1 MTMDAARSLAVQL
14 VLSPTHRVGEKC
26 GFRIFPGSASSSFK
40 MMMHLV
46 HPDKCTDPRAGEAF
60 GEMQS
65 MKSLAVVGDPD
76 ATRQRP
82 MTELEG
88 LLHRALCKIR
98 DPVET
103 AAEVIN
109 FCDGLLRRRK
119 RLERSVCQEALA
131 RLQWLNLN
139 DANLEE
145 AESVRELQ
153 RNFERRLSKAL
164 AEVQEQTEEPAEK
177 PAEAQEETEAQEQT
191 EAHEPARPRE
201 QTETEAQEPAEGQE
215 ETEAH
220 GPVKEPVEEPAEQ
233 METEA
238 EQMETEVKEEEVE
251 EVEEEVELPTPA
263 QLGHYTQF
271 KEQFTEPPE
280 DNLKHHRL
288 VWERS
293 DVFTISNA
301 LQLDA
306 VRRCPD
312 HSLFDVL
319 MSRTAPGLKGRIFS
333 GIGRVPAQEA
343 PAKKRKGSE
352 GAVDSARAEFMKQL
366 PPEIRQEIEMGVP
379 DTLVGRS
386 AFAFK
391 KLVRYIAR
399 HRLGSVELDIKNSFF
414 QLLNRQKPLPPI
426 MAEYLDHREE
436 KLAQIA
442 RVLFHTLPEARRR
455 SVAKE
460 LMIALGF
467 GGGFANWWLLG
478 STASRRRPR
487 LYHVAVFE
495 LLPQKAKDWH
505 MEQGRSTASGA
516 FALYAHHERLQMEKM
531 AAAAGRAFNDHQHDG
546 IGALHSAS
554 EAVKRAVDVEVVV
567 RELEDPWA
575 YAAAKYPNLDWRLK
589 SKMEFSGYHQLLQ
602 RCRQHVILGRA
613 RANTVDFAKLAAAKL
628 VPVVHVPVEGGEKR
642 TTYESFEKGGFWL
655 VRNRDDLGQTV
666 EDLMCK
672 MWCPV
677 FETVDENYVPPPPLN
692 DNAFFTGLSSSVLGR
707 LAGPQMAD
715 LDGDET
721 RHKILFCDGMLYDFK
736 ERVLRSPI
744 PANRMGFHAKA
755 TSEMWQPS
763 KATKLFEHIL
773 AFLKE
778 HVETGVCLLEASE
791 NGKQVIECFEELE
804 QDGCEILR
812 HMKVYGDWDS
822 VLYELRLMT
831 RAISATPRFCEMYY
845 IWGSQDSGKDTKL
858 KMLHAFFGH
867 KENNYGVQLPGNYV
881 VQQTRYL
888 TAKDGPA
895 PYHARTLGKRLA
907 WASEVPEHYLL
918 ADDFI
923 KPFCDMEVCQTTV
936 KFTLKPS
943 MATEERAVDGL
954 KTRINRGEFNKYM
967 FFLAANLVDSLEME
981 YNPGTEIKPQPPEMK
996 MSAMDLVPC
1005 ADKDEEAKPE
1015 AFMTG
1020 LCELVPLKEASL
1032 HTELTMALKT
1042 YLSLDT
1048 LGAAKSVISKLGIKG
1063 QSYGPR
1069 YISTLKQNER
1079 MVGVKLRSASSS

>member
-14 VLSPTHRVGEKC
+14 VLSPTQRVGEKC
-26 GFRIFPGSASSSFK
+26 GFRIFPGSASSCFK

-65 MKSLAVVGDPD
+65 MKSLAVGSDPD

-82 MTELEG
+82 LTELEG

-145 AESVRELQ
+145 AES
-153 RNFERRLSKAL
+153 
-164 AEVQEQTEEPAEK
+164 
-177 PAEAQEETEAQEQT
+177 
-191 EAHEPARPRE
+191 
-201 QTETEAQEPAEGQE
+201 
-215 ETEAH
+215 
-220 GPVKEPVEEPAEQ
+220 
-233 METEA
+233 
-238 EQMETEVKEEEVE
+238 
-251 EVEEEVELPTPA
+251 
-263 QLGHYTQF
+263 
-271 KEQFTEPPE
+271 

-288 VWERS
+288 VWERT

-319 MSRTAPGLKGRIFS
+319 MSLFQRSVNVDQDGVGWIPVLLRPGRTAPGLKGRIFS

-343 PAKKRKGSE
+343 PAKKRKGNE

-366 PPEIRQEIEMGVP
+366 PPEIRKEIEMGVP
-379 DTLVGRS
+379 DTIVGRS

-399 HRLGSVELDIKNSFF
+399 HRLGTVELDIKNSFF
-414 QLLNRQKPLPPI
+414 QLSNRQKPLPPI

-436 KLAQIA
+436 KLAQIG
-442 RVLFHTLPEARRR
+442 RVLFHKLPEARRR

-460 LMIALGF
+460 LMSALGF
-467 GGGFANWWLLG
+467 GGGFANWTSKVLQDIPLASDEGERGEVAAWLYG
-478 STASRRRPR
+478 FETAAR

-505 MEQGRSTASGA
+505 MELGRSTASGA

-546 IGALHSAS
+546 IGALRSAS

-567 RELEDPWA
+567 HELEDPWA
-575 YAAAKYPNLDWRLK
+575 FAAAKYPNLDWRLK

-613 RANTVDFAKLAAAKL
+613 RAHTVDFAKLAAAQL

-672 MWCPV
+672 MCCPV
-677 FETVDENYVPPPPLN
+677 FETADENYVPPPPLN

-736 ERVLRSPI
+736 ER
-744 PANRMGFHAKA
+744 A

-778 HVETGVCLLEASE
+778 HLETGVCLLEASE

-812 HMKVYGDWDS
+812 HMKVHGDWDS

-845 IWGSQDSGKDTKL
+845 I
-858 KMLHAFFGH
+858 
-867 KENNYGVQLPGNYV
+867 
-881 VQQTRYL
+881 
-888 TAKDGPA
+888 
-895 PYHARTLGKRLA
+895 
-907 WASEVPEHYLL
+907 
-918 ADDFI
+918 
-923 KPFCDMEVCQTTV
+923 
-936 KFTLKPS
+936 
-943 MATEERAVDGL
+943 
-954 KTRINRGEFNKYM
+954 
-967 FFLAANLVDSLEME
+967 
-981 YNPGTEIKPQPPEMK
+981 
-996 MSAMDLVPC
+996 
-1005 ADKDEEAKPE
+1005 
-1015 AFMTG
+1015 
-1020 LCELVPLKEASL
+1020 
-1032 HTELTMALKT
+1032 
-1042 YLSLDT
+1042 
-1048 LGAAKSVISKLGIKG
+1048 
-1063 QSYGPR
+1063 
-1069 YISTLKQNER
+1069 
-1079 MVGVKLRSASSS
+1079 

>member
-1 MTMDAARSLAVQL
+1 
-14 VLSPTHRVGEKC
+14 
-26 GFRIFPGSASSSFK
+26 
-40 MMMHLV
+40 
-46 HPDKCTDPRAGEAF
+46 
-60 GEMQS
+60 
-65 MKSLAVVGDPD
+65 
-76 ATRQRP
+76 
-82 MTELEG
+82 
-88 LLHRALCKIR
+88 
-98 DPVET
+98 
-103 AAEVIN
+103 
-109 FCDGLLRRRK
+109 
-119 RLERSVCQEALA
+119 
-131 RLQWLNLN
+131 
-139 DANLEE
+139 
-145 AESVRELQ
+145 
-153 RNFERRLSKAL
+153 
-164 AEVQEQTEEPAEK
+164 
-177 PAEAQEETEAQEQT
+177 
-191 EAHEPARPRE
+191 
-201 QTETEAQEPAEGQE
+201 
-215 ETEAH
+215 
-220 GPVKEPVEEPAEQ
+220 
-233 METEA
+233 
-238 EQMETEVKEEEVE
+238 
-251 EVEEEVELPTPA
+251 
-263 QLGHYTQF
+263 
-271 KEQFTEPPE
+271 
-280 DNLKHHRL
+280 
-288 VWERS
+288 
-293 DVFTISNA
+293 NA

-319 MSRTAPGLKGRIFS
+319 MSLFKRSVNVDQDGIGWIPVLLRPGRAAPGLKGRIFS

-343 PAKKRKGSE
+343 PAKKRKGNE

-366 PPEIRQEIEMGVP
+366 PPEIRKEIEMGVP

-399 HRLGSVELDIKNSFF
+399 HRLGTVELDIKNSFF

-436 KLAQIA
+436 KLAQIG
-442 RVLFHTLPEARRR
+442 RVLFHKLPEARRR

-467 GGGFANWWLLG
+467 GGGFANWTSKVLQDIPLASDEGERGEVAAWLYG
-478 STASRRRPR
+478 FETAAR

-546 IGALHSAS
+546 IGALRSAS

-567 RELEDPWA
+567 HELEDPWA

-666 EDLMCK
+666 EDLMNK
-672 MWCPV
+672 MCCPV
-677 FETVDENYVPPPPLN
+677 FETADENYVPPPPLN

-744 PANRMGFHAKA
+744 PADRMGFHAKA

-763 KATKLFEHIL
+763 KATKLFERIL

-822 VLYELRLMT
+822 GHLRDAAVLRDVLHL
-831 RAISATPRFCEMYY
+831 
-845 IWGSQDSGKDTKL
+845 GSQDSGKDTKV
-858 KMLHAFFGH
+858 KMLHAFLGH
-867 KENNYGVQLPGNYV
+867 GKDNYGVQLPGNYV

-907 WASEVPEHYLL
+907 WASEVPEHYSL

-923 KPFCDMEVCQTTV
+923 IRQR
-936 KFTLKPS
+936 
-943 MATEERAVDGL
+943 ERAVDGL
-954 KTRINRGEFNKYM
+954 KTRINRGEFNKYI

-996 MSAMDLVPC
+996 MSAMDLAPC

-1015 AFMTG
+1015 AFMTEM
-1020 LCELVPLKEASL
+1020 CELVPLKEAK
-1032 HTELTMALKT
+1032 A
-1042 YLSLDT
+1042 
-1048 LGAAKSVISKLGIKG
+1048 
-1063 QSYGPR
+1063 
-1069 YISTLKQNER
+1069 ST
-1079 MVGVKLRSASSS
+1079 RS

>member
-1 MTMDAARSLAVQL
+1 
-14 VLSPTHRVGEKC
+14 
-26 GFRIFPGSASSSFK
+26 
-40 MMMHLV
+40 
-46 HPDKCTDPRAGEAF
+46 
-60 GEMQS
+60 
-65 MKSLAVVGDPD
+65 
-76 ATRQRP
+76 
-82 MTELEG
+82 
-88 LLHRALCKIR
+88 
-98 DPVET
+98 
-103 AAEVIN
+103 
-109 FCDGLLRRRK
+109 
-119 RLERSVCQEALA
+119 
-131 RLQWLNLN
+131 
-139 DANLEE
+139 
-145 AESVRELQ
+145 
-153 RNFERRLSKAL
+153 
-164 AEVQEQTEEPAEK
+164 
-177 PAEAQEETEAQEQT
+177 
-191 EAHEPARPRE
+191 
-201 QTETEAQEPAEGQE
+201 
-215 ETEAH
+215 
-220 GPVKEPVEEPAEQ
+220 
-233 METEA
+233 
-238 EQMETEVKEEEVE
+238 
-251 EVEEEVELPTPA
+251 
-263 QLGHYTQF
+263 
-271 KEQFTEPPE
+271 
-280 DNLKHHRL
+280 
-288 VWERS
+288 
-293 DVFTISNA
+293 
-301 LQLDA
+301 
-306 VRRCPD
+306 
-312 HSLFDVL
+312 
-319 MSRTAPGLKGRIFS
+319 
-333 GIGRVPAQEA
+333 
-343 PAKKRKGSE
+343 
-352 GAVDSARAEFMKQL
+352 
-366 PPEIRQEIEMGVP
+366 EIEMGVP

-391 KLVRYIAR
+391 KLVRYITR

-436 KLAQIA
+436 KLAQIG
-442 RVLFHTLPEARRR
+442 RVLFHKLPEVLQDIPLASDEGERGE
-455 SVAKE
+455 VAAW
-460 LMIALGF
+460 LYGF
-467 GGGFANWWLLG
+467 E
-478 STASRRRPR
+478 TAAR
-487 LYHVAVFE
+487 LYHVVA
-495 LLPQKAKDWH
+495 
-505 MEQGRSTASGA
+505 
-516 FALYAHHERLQMEKM
+516 
-531 AAAAGRAFNDHQHDG
+531 DG
-546 IGALHSAS
+546 
-554 EAVKRAVDVEVVV
+554 
-567 RELEDPWA
+567 ED
-575 YAAAKYPNLDWRLK
+575 
-589 SKMEFSGYHQLLQ
+589 GG
-602 RCRQHVILGRA
+602 GRA
-613 RANTVDFAKLAAAKL
+613 RANTVDFAKLAAAQL

-672 MWCPV
+672 MCCPV

-744 PANRMGFHAKA
+744 PADRMGFHAKA

-763 KATKLFEHIL
+763 KATKLFERIL

-812 HMKVYGDWDS
+812 HRKVYGDWDS

-845 IWGSQDSGKDTKL
+845 IWGSQDSGKDTKV
-858 KMLHAFFGH
+858 KMLHAFLGH
-867 KENNYGVQLPGNYV
+867 GKDNYGVQLPGNYV

-895 PYHARTLGKRLA
+895 PYHARALGKRLA
-907 WASEVPEHYLL
+907 WASEVPEHYSL
-918 ADDFI
+918 ADD
-923 KPFCDMEVCQTTV
+923 PFVTWKVRQ
-936 KFTLKPS
+936 S
-943 MATEERAVDGL
+943 AA
-954 KTRINRGEFNKYM
+954 GEFNKYM

-1015 AFMTG
+1015 AFMTEM
-1020 LCELVPLKEASL
+1020 CELVPLKEASL

-1042 YLSLDT
+1042 YLSDT

>member
-1 MTMDAARSLAVQL
+1 
-14 VLSPTHRVGEKC
+14 
-26 GFRIFPGSASSSFK
+26 
-40 MMMHLV
+40 
-46 HPDKCTDPRAGEAF
+46 
-60 GEMQS
+60 
-65 MKSLAVVGDPD
+65 
-76 ATRQRP
+76 
-82 MTELEG
+82 
-88 LLHRALCKIR
+88 
-98 DPVET
+98 
-103 AAEVIN
+103 
-109 FCDGLLRRRK
+109 
-119 RLERSVCQEALA
+119 
-131 RLQWLNLN
+131 
-139 DANLEE
+139 
-145 AESVRELQ
+145 
-153 RNFERRLSKAL
+153 
-164 AEVQEQTEEPAEK
+164 
-177 PAEAQEETEAQEQT
+177 
-191 EAHEPARPRE
+191 
-201 QTETEAQEPAEGQE
+201 
-215 ETEAH
+215 
-220 GPVKEPVEEPAEQ
+220 
-233 METEA
+233 
-238 EQMETEVKEEEVE
+238 
-251 EVEEEVELPTPA
+251 
-263 QLGHYTQF
+263 
-271 KEQFTEPPE
+271 
-280 DNLKHHRL
+280 
-288 VWERS
+288 
-293 DVFTISNA
+293 
-301 LQLDA
+301 
-306 VRRCPD
+306 
-312 HSLFDVL
+312 
-319 MSRTAPGLKGRIFS
+319 
-333 GIGRVPAQEA
+333 
-343 PAKKRKGSE
+343 
-352 GAVDSARAEFMKQL
+352 
-366 PPEIRQEIEMGVP
+366 
-379 DTLVGRS
+379 
-386 AFAFK
+386 
-391 KLVRYIAR
+391 
-399 HRLGSVELDIKNSFF
+399 
-414 QLLNRQKPLPPI
+414 
-426 MAEYLDHREE
+426 
-436 KLAQIA
+436 
-442 RVLFHTLPEARRR
+442 
-455 SVAKE
+455 
-460 LMIALGF
+460 
-467 GGGFANWWLLG
+467 
-478 STASRRRPR
+478 
-487 LYHVAVFE
+487 
-495 LLPQKAKDWH
+495 
-505 MEQGRSTASGA
+505 
-516 FALYAHHERLQMEKM
+516 MEKM

-546 IGALHSAS
+546 IGALRSTS
-554 EAVKRAVDVEVVV
+554 EAVKRAVDVEVVMH
-567 RELEDPWA
+567 ELEDPWA

-642 TTYESFEKGGFWL
+642 TTYESFEKG
-655 VRNRDDLGQTV
+655 D
-666 EDLMCK
+666 
-672 MWCPV
+672 
-677 FETVDENYVPPPPLN
+677 DENYVPPPPLN

-744 PANRMGFHAKA
+744 PADRMGFHAAA

-845 IWGSQDSGKDTKL
+845 IWGSQDSGKDTKV
-858 KMLHAFFGH
+858 KMLHAFLGH

-907 WASEVPEHYLL
+907 WASEVPEHYSL

-923 KPFCDMEVCQTTV
+923 KPFCDMEGAPTTV
-936 KFTLKPS
+936 SFTLKPS

-954 KTRINRGEFNKYM
+954 KTRINQGEFNKYM

-1015 AFMTG
+1015 AFMAEM
-1020 LCELVPLKEASL
+1020 CALVPLKEASL

-1079 MVGVKLRSASSS
+1079 MVGVKLRSASTSSS

>member
-1 MTMDAARSLAVQL
+1 
-14 VLSPTHRVGEKC
+14 
-26 GFRIFPGSASSSFK
+26 
-40 MMMHLV
+40 
-46 HPDKCTDPRAGEAF
+46 
-60 GEMQS
+60 
-65 MKSLAVVGDPD
+65 
-76 ATRQRP
+76 
-82 MTELEG
+82 
-88 LLHRALCKIR
+88 
-98 DPVET
+98 
-103 AAEVIN
+103 
-109 FCDGLLRRRK
+109 
-119 RLERSVCQEALA
+119 
-131 RLQWLNLN
+131 
-139 DANLEE
+139 
-145 AESVRELQ
+145 
-153 RNFERRLSKAL
+153 
-164 AEVQEQTEEPAEK
+164 
-177 PAEAQEETEAQEQT
+177 
-191 EAHEPARPRE
+191 
-201 QTETEAQEPAEGQE
+201 
-215 ETEAH
+215 
-220 GPVKEPVEEPAEQ
+220 
-233 METEA
+233 
-238 EQMETEVKEEEVE
+238 
-251 EVEEEVELPTPA
+251 
-263 QLGHYTQF
+263 
-271 KEQFTEPPE
+271 
-280 DNLKHHRL
+280 
-288 VWERS
+288 
-293 DVFTISNA
+293 NA

-319 MSRTAPGLKGRIFS
+319 MSLFKRS
-333 GIGRVPAQEA
+333 VNVDQDGIGPAQEA

-366 PPEIRQEIEMGVP
+366 PPEIRKEIEMGVP

-391 KLVRYIAR
+391 KLVR
-399 HRLGSVELDIKNSFF
+399 DIKNSFF

-436 KLAQIA
+436 KLAQIG
-442 RVLFHTLPEARRR
+442 RVLFHKLPE
-455 SVAKE
+455 VAAW
-460 LMIALGF
+460 LYGF
-467 GGGFANWWLLG
+467 E
-478 STASRRRPR
+478 TAAR

-546 IGALHSAS
+546 IGALRSAS

-567 RELEDPWA
+567 HELEDPWA

-613 RANTVDFAKLAAAKL
+613 RANTVDFAKLAAAQL

-672 MWCPV
+672 MCCPV

-744 PANRMGFHAKA
+744 PADRMGFHAKA

-763 KATKLFEHIL
+763 KATKLFKRIL

-845 IWGSQDSGKDTKL
+845 IWGSQDSGKDTKV
-858 KMLHAFFGH
+858 KMLHAFLGH
-867 KENNYGVQLPGNYV
+867 GKDNYGVQLPGNYV

-907 WASEVPEHYLL
+907 WASEVPEHYSL

-923 KPFCDMEVCQTTV
+923 KPLCDMEGAPVCSRKLNKGPRDFMPTALLVATSNHPPRVTRPDGMLRRLRVCQITV
-936 KFTLKPS
+936 SFTLKPS

-954 KTRINRGEFNKYM
+954 KTRINRGEFNKYI

-1005 ADKDEEAKPE
+1005 ADKDEEAKLE
-1015 AFMTG
+1015 AFMTEM
-1020 LCELVPLKEASL
+1020 CELVP
-1032 HTELTMALKT
+1032 
-1042 YLSLDT
+1042 
-1048 LGAAKSVISKLGIKG
+1048 
-1063 QSYGPR
+1063 
-1069 YISTLKQNER
+1069 
-1079 MVGVKLRSASSS
+1079 

>member
-1 MTMDAARSLAVQL
+1 
-14 VLSPTHRVGEKC
+14 
-26 GFRIFPGSASSSFK
+26 
-40 MMMHLV
+40 
-46 HPDKCTDPRAGEAF
+46 
-60 GEMQS
+60 
-65 MKSLAVVGDPD
+65 
-76 ATRQRP
+76 
-82 MTELEG
+82 
-88 LLHRALCKIR
+88 
-98 DPVET
+98 
-103 AAEVIN
+103 
-109 FCDGLLRRRK
+109 
-119 RLERSVCQEALA
+119 
-131 RLQWLNLN
+131 
-139 DANLEE
+139 
-145 AESVRELQ
+145 
-153 RNFERRLSKAL
+153 
-164 AEVQEQTEEPAEK
+164 
-177 PAEAQEETEAQEQT
+177 
-191 EAHEPARPRE
+191 
-201 QTETEAQEPAEGQE
+201 
-215 ETEAH
+215 
-220 GPVKEPVEEPAEQ
+220 
-233 METEA
+233 
-238 EQMETEVKEEEVE
+238 
-251 EVEEEVELPTPA
+251 
-263 QLGHYTQF
+263 
-271 KEQFTEPPE
+271 
-280 DNLKHHRL
+280 NLKHHRL
-288 VWERS
+288 VWERT

-319 MSRTAPGLKGRIFS
+319 MSLFKRSVNVDQDGIGWIPVLLRPGRTAPGLKGRIFS
-333 GIGRVPAQEA
+333 GIGRCPHRVHE
-343 PAKKRKGSE
+343 
-352 GAVDSARAEFMKQL
+352 QL
-366 PPEIRQEIEMGVP
+366 PPEIRKEIEMGVP

-426 MAEYLDHREE
+426 MAEYLDHRE
-436 KLAQIA
+436 
-442 RVLFHTLPEARRR
+442 ARRR

-467 GGGFANWWLLG
+467 GGGFANWTSKVAAWLYG
-478 STASRRRPR
+478 FETAAR

-505 MEQGRSTASGA
+505 MAQGRSTASGA

-546 IGALHSAS
+546 IGALRSAS

-567 RELEDPWA
+567 HELEDPWA
-575 YAAAKYPNLDWRLK
+575 YAAAKYPNLDGRLK

-613 RANTVDFAKLAAAKL
+613 RANTVDFAKLAAAQL
-628 VPVVHVPVEGGEKR
+628 VPVVHVPGEGGEKR

-672 MWCPV
+672 MCCPV
-677 FETVDENYVPPPPLN
+677 FETADENYVPPPPLN
-692 DNAFFTGLSSSVLGR
+692 DNAFFT
-707 LAGPQMAD
+707 MAD

-744 PANRMGFHAKA
+744 PADRMGFHAAA
-755 TSEMWQPS
+755 TSEMWQPC

-812 HMKVYGDWDS
+812 HMKV
-822 VLYELRLMT
+822 
-831 RAISATPRFCEMYY
+831 AISATPRFCEMYY
-845 IWGSQDSGKDTKL
+845 IWGSQDSGKDTKV
-858 KMLHAFFGH
+858 KMLHAFLGH
-867 KENNYGVQLPGNYV
+867 GKDNYGVQLPGNYV

-907 WASEVPEHYLL
+907 WASEVPEHYSL

-923 KPFCDMEVCQTTV
+923 KPFCDME
-936 KFTLKPS
+936 
-943 MATEERAVDGL
+943 
-954 KTRINRGEFNKYM
+954 GEFNKYI

-1015 AFMTG
+1015 AFMAEM
-1020 LCELVPLKEASL
+1020 CELVPLKEANL

-1079 MVGVKLRSASSS
+1079 MVLRSASSS

>member
-1 MTMDAARSLAVQL
+1 
-14 VLSPTHRVGEKC
+14 
-26 GFRIFPGSASSSFK
+26 
-40 MMMHLV
+40 
-46 HPDKCTDPRAGEAF
+46 
-60 GEMQS
+60 
-65 MKSLAVVGDPD
+65 
-76 ATRQRP
+76 
-82 MTELEG
+82 
-88 LLHRALCKIR
+88 
-98 DPVET
+98 
-103 AAEVIN
+103 
-109 FCDGLLRRRK
+109 
-119 RLERSVCQEALA
+119 
-131 RLQWLNLN
+131 
-139 DANLEE
+139 
-145 AESVRELQ
+145 
-153 RNFERRLSKAL
+153 
-164 AEVQEQTEEPAEK
+164 
-177 PAEAQEETEAQEQT
+177 
-191 EAHEPARPRE
+191 
-201 QTETEAQEPAEGQE
+201 
-215 ETEAH
+215 
-220 GPVKEPVEEPAEQ
+220 
-233 METEA
+233 
-238 EQMETEVKEEEVE
+238 
-251 EVEEEVELPTPA
+251 
-263 QLGHYTQF
+263 
-271 KEQFTEPPE
+271 
-280 DNLKHHRL
+280 
-288 VWERS
+288 
-293 DVFTISNA
+293 
-301 LQLDA
+301 
-306 VRRCPD
+306 
-312 HSLFDVL
+312 
-319 MSRTAPGLKGRIFS
+319 
-333 GIGRVPAQEA
+333 
-343 PAKKRKGSE
+343 
-352 GAVDSARAEFMKQL
+352 
-366 PPEIRQEIEMGVP
+366 
-379 DTLVGRS
+379 
-386 AFAFK
+386 
-391 KLVRYIAR
+391 
-399 HRLGSVELDIKNSFF
+399 
-414 QLLNRQKPLPPI
+414 
-426 MAEYLDHREE
+426 
-436 KLAQIA
+436 
-442 RVLFHTLPEARRR
+442 ARRR

-467 GGGFANWWLLG
+467 GGGFANWTSKVAAWLYG
-478 STASRRRPR
+478 FETAAR

-495 LLPQKAKDWH
+495 LLPQ
-505 MEQGRSTASGA
+505 
-516 FALYAHHERLQMEKM
+516 LQMEKM

-546 IGALHSAS
+546 IGALRSAS

-567 RELEDPWA
+567 HELE
-575 YAAAKYPNLDWRLK
+575 AARHTW
-589 SKMEFSGYHQLLQ
+589 
-602 RCRQHVILGRA
+602 RA
-613 RANTVDFAKLAAAKL
+613 RANTVDFAKLAAAQL
-628 VPVVHVPVEGGEKR
+628 VPDHLRG
-642 TTYESFEKGGFWL
+642 SFWL

-666 EDLMCK
+666 EDLMRK
-672 MWCPV
+672 MCCPV
-677 FETVDENYVPPPPLN
+677 FETADENYVPPPPLN

-744 PANRMGFHAKA
+744 PADRMGFHAAA

-845 IWGSQDSGKDTKL
+845 IWGSQESGKDTKV
-858 KMLHAFFGH
+858 KMLHAFLGH
-867 KENNYGVQLPGNYV
+867 GKDNYGVQLPGNYV
-881 VQQTRYL
+881 VQQTCYL

-907 WASEVPEHYLL
+907 WASEVPEHYSL

-923 KPFCDMEVCQTTV
+923 KPFCDMEGAPVCSRKLNKGPRDFMPTALLVATSNHPPRVTRPDGMLRRLRVCQTTV
-936 KFTLKPS
+936 SFTLKPS

-954 KTRINRGEFNKYM
+954 KTRINRGEFNKYI

-1015 AFMTG
+1015 AFMTEM
-1020 LCELVPLKEASL
+1020 CELVPLKEASL

-1079 MVGVKLRSASSS
+1079 MVGVKLRSASTSSS

>member
-1 MTMDAARSLAVQL
+1 
-14 VLSPTHRVGEKC
+14 
-26 GFRIFPGSASSSFK
+26 
-40 MMMHLV
+40 
-46 HPDKCTDPRAGEAF
+46 
-60 GEMQS
+60 
-65 MKSLAVVGDPD
+65 
-76 ATRQRP
+76 
-82 MTELEG
+82 
-88 LLHRALCKIR
+88 
-98 DPVET
+98 
-103 AAEVIN
+103 
-109 FCDGLLRRRK
+109 
-119 RLERSVCQEALA
+119 
-131 RLQWLNLN
+131 
-139 DANLEE
+139 
-145 AESVRELQ
+145 
-153 RNFERRLSKAL
+153 
-164 AEVQEQTEEPAEK
+164 
-177 PAEAQEETEAQEQT
+177 
-191 EAHEPARPRE
+191 
-201 QTETEAQEPAEGQE
+201 
-215 ETEAH
+215 
-220 GPVKEPVEEPAEQ
+220 
-233 METEA
+233 
-238 EQMETEVKEEEVE
+238 
-251 EVEEEVELPTPA
+251 
-263 QLGHYTQF
+263 
-271 KEQFTEPPE
+271 

-288 VWERS
+288 VWERT

-301 LQLDA
+301 LHLDA

-319 MSRTAPGLKGRIFS
+319 MSLFKRSVNVDQDGIGWIPVLLRPGRTAPGLKGRIFS

-343 PAKKRKGSE
+343 PAKKRKANE

-366 PPEIRQEIEMGVP
+366 PPEIRKEIEMGVP

-399 HRLGSVELDIKNSFF
+399 HRLGTVELDITNSFF

-436 KLAQIA
+436 KLAQIG
-442 RVLFHTLPEARRR
+442 RVLFHKLPEVLQDIPLASDEGERGE
-455 SVAKE
+455 VA
-460 LMIALGF
+460 A
-467 GGGFANWWLLG
+467 WLYG
-478 STASRRRPR
+478 VETAAR

-531 AAAAGRAFNDHQHDG
+531 AAAAGRAFNG
-546 IGALHSAS
+546 T
-554 EAVKRAVDVEVVV
+554 
-567 RELEDPWA
+567 
-575 YAAAKYPNLDWRLK
+575 PNW
-589 SKMEFSGYHQLLQ
+589 
-602 RCRQHVILGRA
+602 QHVILGRA

-655 VRNRDDLGQTV
+655 VRNRDDLG
-666 EDLMCK
+666 
-672 MWCPV
+672 P
-677 FETVDENYVPPPPLN
+677 DENYVPPPPLN

-721 RHKILFCDGMLYDFK
+721 RHKILFCDGMLYNFK

-744 PANRMGFHAKA
+744 PADRMGFHAAA

-773 AFLKE
+773 AFLRE

-812 HMKVYGDWDS
+812 HRKVYGDWDS

-845 IWGSQDSGKDTKL
+845 IWE
-858 KMLHAFFGH
+858 ARI
-867 KENNYGVQLPGNYV
+867 PG
-881 VQQTRYL
+881 
-888 TAKDGPA
+888 
-895 PYHARTLGKRLA
+895 RTLGKRLA
-907 WASEVPEHYLL
+907 WASEVPEHYSL

-923 KPFCDMEVCQTTV
+923 KPFWTWKTTV
-936 KFTLKPS
+936 SFTLKPS
-943 MATEERAVDGL
+943 MATVERAVDGL
-954 KTRINRGEFNKYM
+954 KTRINQGEFNKYM

-1015 AFMTG
+1015 AFMAEM
-1020 LCELVPLKEASL
+1020 CERVPLKEASL

-1048 LGAAKSVISKLGIKG
+1048 LGAAKSVISKLGIK
-1063 QSYGPR
+1063 
-1069 YISTLKQNER
+1069 
-1079 MVGVKLRSASSS
+1079 

>member
-1 MTMDAARSLAVQL
+1 M
-14 VLSPTHRVGEKC
+14 
-26 GFRIFPGSASSSFK
+26 
-40 MMMHLV
+40 
-46 HPDKCTDPRAGEAF
+46 
-60 GEMQS
+60 
-65 MKSLAVVGDPD
+65 
-76 ATRQRP
+76 
-82 MTELEG
+82 
-88 LLHRALCKIR
+88 
-98 DPVET
+98 
-103 AAEVIN
+103 
-109 FCDGLLRRRK
+109 
-119 RLERSVCQEALA
+119 
-131 RLQWLNLN
+131 
-139 DANLEE
+139 
-145 AESVRELQ
+145 
-153 RNFERRLSKAL
+153 
-164 AEVQEQTEEPAEK
+164 
-177 PAEAQEETEAQEQT
+177 
-191 EAHEPARPRE
+191 
-201 QTETEAQEPAEGQE
+201 
-215 ETEAH
+215 
-220 GPVKEPVEEPAEQ
+220 
-233 METEA
+233 
-238 EQMETEVKEEEVE
+238 
-251 EVEEEVELPTPA
+251 
-263 QLGHYTQF
+263 
-271 KEQFTEPPE
+271 
-280 DNLKHHRL
+280 
-288 VWERS
+288 
-293 DVFTISNA
+293 
-301 LQLDA
+301 
-306 VRRCPD
+306 
-312 HSLFDVL
+312 
-319 MSRTAPGLKGRIFS
+319 
-333 GIGRVPAQEA
+333 
-343 PAKKRKGSE
+343 
-352 GAVDSARAEFMKQL
+352 
-366 PPEIRQEIEMGVP
+366 
-379 DTLVGRS
+379 
-386 AFAFK
+386 
-391 KLVRYIAR
+391 
-399 HRLGSVELDIKNSFF
+399 DIKNLFF

-436 KLAQIA
+436 KLAQIG
-442 RVLFHTLPEARRR
+442 RVLFHKLPEARRR

-467 GGGFANWWLLG
+467 GGGFANWTSKVLQDIPFLASDEGERGEVAAWL
-478 STASRRRPR
+478 
-487 LYHVAVFE
+487 
-495 LLPQKAKDWH
+495 
-505 MEQGRSTASGA
+505 
-516 FALYAHHERLQMEKM
+516 
-531 AAAAGRAFNDHQHDG
+531 GRAFNDHQHDG
-546 IGALHSAS
+546 IGALRSAS
-554 EAVKRAVDVEVVV
+554 EAVKRAVDVEVVMH
-567 RELEDPWA
+567 ELEDPWA
-575 YAAAKYPNLDWRLK
+575 YAAATYPNLDWRLK

-613 RANTVDFAKLAAAKL
+613 RATTVDFAKLAAAKL

-666 EDLMCK
+666 EDLMNKLC
-672 MWCPV
+672 CPV
-677 FETVDENYVPPPPLN
+677 FETADENYVPPPPLN

-744 PANRMGFHAKA
+744 PADRMGFHAKA

-778 HVETGVCLLEASE
+778 HLETGVCLLEASE

-858 KMLHAFFGH
+858 KMLHAGDWDSVLYELRLMTRAISASPRFCEMYYIWGSQDSGKDTKVKMLHAFFGH
-867 KENNYGVQLPGNYV
+867 ENNYGVKLPGNYV

-907 WASEVPEHYLL
+907 WASEVPEHYSL

-923 KPFCDMEVCQTTV
+923 KPFCDMEGAPVCSRKLNKGPRDFMPTALLVATSNSPPRVTRPDGMLRRLRVCQTTV

-1015 AFMTG
+1015 AFMAEM
-1020 LCELVPLKEASL
+1020 CALVPLKEASL

-1079 MVGVKLRSASSS
+1079 MVGVKLRSASTSSS